1 MSILRVF
8 VVVLVALQAVACT
21 TVVRPT
27 RPSSPLLREGEA
39 LPGVRFDGE
48 EVQIRE
54 PGMPVSPSRAW
65 QREVA
70 NYTAS
75 ALNESLA
82 ADETAPLARTIV
94 TFDLAS
100 PSALQLGAW
109 KEMTIGLTSTL
120 PDGTVVRSAPVT
132 GNIDD
137 GVEHALVTGM
147 GIGGTVLDVTAG
159 ISAIFFI
166 VSPSYVTGAVFIG
179 ALLGGLAL
187 NIGQSSAQYF
197 VALSEEGR
205 WSDLYATALRAHV
218 ADVRAQIGRGPP
230 PTATTTTP
238 PSPLPG
244 TMPPPASPS
253 TSPADPS
260 DAASPPPPLDP
271 AEPGG

>member
-1 MSILRVF
+1 MSIVRAL
-8 VVVLVALQAVACT
+8 VVVFIALQGVACT
-21 TVVRPT
+21 TIARPT
-27 RPSSPLLREGEA
+27 RPTSPLVREGEA

-48 EVQIRE
+48 EIQIRE

-75 ALNESLA
+75 ALNESLGS
-82 ADETAPLARTIV
+82 DDMAPAARTIV
-94 TFDLAS
+94 SFDLAS
-100 PSALQLGAW
+100 PSALQLGTW

-120 PDGTVVRSAPVT
+120 PDGTVVKSAPVT

-159 ISAIFFI
+159 ISSIFFI
-166 VSPSYVTGAVFIG
+166 FSPSFVTGAVFVG

-187 NIGQSSAQYF
+187 NIGQSSAQYV
-197 VALSEEGR
+197 VALNEEVR

-230 PTATTTTP
+230 GPRP
-238 PSPLPG
+238 PSPLPL
-244 TMPPPASPS
+244 PLPLPLPATPS
-253 TSPADPS
+253 TTTPDPS
-260 DAASPPPPLDP
+260 DAASPPPLLDP